1 MKRCLWIRGIEID
14 LNRLMNSFNRSFSV
28 LNIISG
34 SINLA
39 FWLIRLYTWLNVYC
53 LITFYALTLLFEV
66 LNCSFLSSFFLI
78 SSDWYLFLSIV
89 TIAISNNFWIIN
101 LTSESL
107 GNTRLMLI
115 SITLIIWLYFWRT
128 NLNYLAIC
136 RICVINQIF

>member
-39 FWLIRLYTWLNVYC
+39 FWLIRLYTWLNVYS